1 MITPTAFLLSGVS
14 AYACLSHIQVGI
26 WKPDDRKHIL
36 FAAMCLCSAI
46 VAPFHALSLTSTSIP
61 EFAFNSH
68 WSYSVNFVFTI
79 CMLWFVAAYTGK
91 RPIWLL
97 AGFSAIFA
105 LMMAASIPR
114 PYGLQFNS
122 ITSLRVM
129 ELPWGETFII
139 PEGEVST
146 LFKIGVVFYLTALGY
161 MLYAMQSLVR
171 RSPTR
176 NNIGM
181 MIALSLFAASYVEA
195 ILVRTGILNCLPL
208 GLFGGLGL
216 VIVMSMVLNQEHSE
230 ERKAAAQAIER
241 EHTRLATI
249 LETASDGIYIIDRN
263 GLLIDA
269 NDAFLDLV
277 GFDRDAIGKRRISEW
292 NAQFDNTALR
302 TLIQDMLDRNDQ
314 SVFETR
320 IRRQNGTLL
329 DVETSTRAIE
339 LDGGRYLCC
348 ASRDI
353 TERKSRQLELER
365 CVLARTEEL
374 ATARAEAECANA
386 VKTRF
391 MANISHEMRTPLNC
405 ILGLADI
412 GRRKVGKESD
422 DVVRGYFDK
431 VLDSGN
437 RLNRLTESLLNLA
450 FDAWKER
457 SGVAENDLH
466 MVSPEALIIQA
477 ISLMTKTA
485 ASRQQKIVLERASVI
500 PSVQGDEARLRQVLE
515 YLLGNA
521 LRYSPEHATVTIR
534 VREKPSSRAGA
545 SNTVLIQ
552 IIDEGCGVPEK
563 EMDAIFEPFYESS
576 RTATGAGGTGLGLA
590 LCKSI
595 VQRHKGRITVSNRPE
610 GGAIFEVTLPVMHAL
625 GIE

>member
-1 MITPTAFLLSGVS
+1 MIIPTAFLLSGVS
-14 AYACLSHIQVGI
+14 AYACLSHIQVGFR
-26 WKPDDRKHIL
+26 KSTDRKHLL
-36 FAAMCLCSAI
+36 FASMCLCSAV
-46 VAPFHALSLTSTSIP
+46 VAPFHALSLTSASIP

-79 CMLWFVAAYTGK
+79 CMLWFIAAYTGK
-91 RPIWLL
+91 RPVWLL
-97 AGFSAIFA
+97 TGFSAIFA
-105 LMMAASIPR
+105 LMMAESISR

-122 ITSLRVM
+122 ITGLRVM

-139 PEGEVST
+139 PEGEISA
-146 LFKIGVVFYLTALGY
+146 LFKFGVMTYLTAIGY
-161 MLYAMQSLVR
+161 MLYAMRSLVR
-171 RSPTR
+171 CSPTR

-195 ILVRTGILNCLPL
+195 ILVRTGLLNFLPL

-216 VIVMSMVLNQEHSE
+216 VVVMSMVLNQEHSD
-230 ERKAAAQAIER
+230 ERKAAAQTIDRER
-241 EHTRLATI
+241 TRLATI
-249 LETASDGIYIIDRN
+249 LKTASDGIYILDRT

-277 GFDRDAIGKRRISEW
+277 GFDRTAIGKRRIIEW
-292 NAQFDNTALR
+292 NAQFDNVALR
-302 TLIQDMLDRNDQ
+302 KLIQDMLSRDDQ

-320 IRRQNGTLL
+320 IRRQNGTIL
-329 DVETSTRAIE
+329 DVETSTKAVD
-339 LDGGRYLCC
+339 LDGTRYLCC

-391 MANISHEMRTPLNC
+391 MSNVSHEMRTPMNC

-422 DVVRGYFDK
+422 DAIRGYFDK

-437 RLNRLTESLLNLA
+437 RLNKLVESLLNLA
-450 FDAWKER
+450 FDAWKEQ
-457 SGVAENDLH
+457 SGIAEKDLR
-466 MVSPEALIIQA
+466 MVSPEALVIQG
-477 ISLMTKTA
+477 ISLMTRTA
-485 ASRQQKIVLERASVI
+485 AKRQQKIVLERASAI
-500 PSVQGDEARLRQVLE
+500 PSIQGDESRLRQVLE

-521 LRYSPEHATVTIR
+521 LRYSPEQATVMIR
-534 VREKPSSRAGA
+534 IREKPSSRPGT
-545 SNTVLIQ
+545 SNTVRIQ

-563 EMDAIFEPFYESS
+563 EMNAIFEPFYEST
-576 RTATGAGGTGLGLA
+576 RTALGGGGTGLGLA

-595 VQRHKGRITVSNRPE
+595 VLRHKGGISVSNRPE
-610 GGAIFEVTLPVMHAL
+610 GGAIFEVTLPVMQAL
-625 GIE
+625 GMA